1 MNKDN
6 NGFMACPFCGRSDKV
21 VVTGEHSF
29 YELQDKNDTAAL
41 MVECTRCMTMMWEQT
56 VSEKKYEKRADIL
69 RRKWNKR
76 AAVSQET
83 EGEI

>member
-1 MNKDN
+1 MNKEN
-6 NGFMACPFCGRSDKV
+6 NGFMACPFCGRTDEVAIQEK
-21 VVTGEHSF
+21 GFF
-29 YELQDKNDTAAL
+29 YELQGEHDTAAL
-41 MVECTRCMTMMWEQT
+41 AIKCERCKVTMYDFT
-56 VSEKKYEKRADIL
+56 LSEKKYEKRVALL